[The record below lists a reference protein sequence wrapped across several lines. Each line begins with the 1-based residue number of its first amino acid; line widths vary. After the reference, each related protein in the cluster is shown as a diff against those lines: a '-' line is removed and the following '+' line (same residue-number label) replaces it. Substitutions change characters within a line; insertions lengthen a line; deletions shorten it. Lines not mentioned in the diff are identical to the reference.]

1 MAVLEGTLSKWTNV
15 MKGWQYRW
23 FVLDEYTAGGL
34 LSYYTSKE
42 KMMKGVRRGCVR
54 LKGAVIGIDDQD
66 VNTFTITVD
75 HKTFHFQARDAD
87 EREKWVRRL
96 EDTILRYAN
105 RSRALWEQQ
114 YSGGGSAGSTS
125 YGTPGSSTRRTNNL
139 ALFDKKV
146 TEADAYLQLM
156 IEQTT
161 KIDNRIQ
168 TLEEGEEAL
177 CLKGIHDHAN
187 AMLDNIKHTIVLLQI
202 TKNTANP
209 INGVYQGQL
218 MNKSETE
225 TEASDTDLMTVP
237 MPASV
242 QTGIE
247 VGSECRE
254 NRRRSNIAHSS
265 IAVPETSYSSSEGE
279 DDFFDAN
286 DDPFTSS
293 QLNTPTSNTRTLS
306 DPTARLSADEQFA
319 TAEDGTSTSVSLKK
333 QDSLDTS
340 TASAATPN
348 ASTAGGPRK
357 SYDSKSLPIRN
368 DGSLDYD
375 ALYEDESDNDL
386 SMESHGSVVTHLLSQ
401 VKIGM
406 DLTKVVLPTFILE
419 RRSLLEMYADYF
431 AHPDLFL
438 RIADLNDP
446 RERMVQV
453 VRWYLSAYHAGRK
466 SSVAKKP
473 YNPILGEIFQCH
485 WDTPDMPTGD
495 DNSNIEVKEG
505 PVPWCRKDQL
515 TFIAEQVSHHP
526 PISAF
531 YAEHYNKKISF
542 SAHVWTKSKFL
553 GLSIGVHNIGQGTVT
568 LCDLNEEYIVTFP
581 NGYGRSIL
589 TVPWIELGGTVTITC
604 PQTGYHADIDFLTKP
619 FYGGKRNRIQGEI
632 YSPNDKKSFLSITGE
647 WSGLM
652 EYKFND
658 GSKPSKLETFVD
670 VNSIPIF
677 KKQVRPVCEQS
688 ECESR
693 KVWKE
698 VTAGLKMNDIDK
710 ATNAKFLV
718 EQKQRE
724 EARERKETSGEWA
737 NKYFKAVGD
746 SWIYNNPLLHRL
758 TLERRDSKR

>member
-1 MAVLEGTLSKWTNV
+1 MAMLEGTLSKWTNV

-23 FVLDEYTAGGL
+23 FVLDEYAGL

-96 EDTILRYAN
+96 EDTILRHAN
-105 RSRALWEQQ
+105 RSRALWEQH
-114 YSGGGSAGSTS
+114 YSGGSTS
-125 YGTPGSSTRRTNNL
+125 NCQGTPGSSSMRTNNL
-139 ALFDKKV
+139 ALFDRKV
-146 TEADAYLQLM
+146 SEADAYLQLM

-168 TLEEGEEAL
+168 SLGECEEAEKL
-177 CLKGIHDHAN
+177 RTIYEHAD
-187 AMLDNIKHTIVLLQI
+187 AMLDNIKHSIVLLQI

-209 INGVYQGQL
+209 IYGIYQGP
-218 MNKSETE
+218 MVSKSETE
-225 TEASDTDLMTVP
+225 TEASDSDLVAVP
-237 MPASV
+237 MPGLV

-293 QLNTPTSNTRTLS
+293 QVNTPTSNTRTLS
-306 DPTARLSADEQFA
+306 DPTARLSTEDHFA
-319 TAEDGTSTSVSLKK
+319 TADDNTSNSVSLKK

-340 TASAATPN
+340 TASAIPN
-348 ASTAGGPRK
+348 DLGYGAHAGSRK

-438 RIADLNDP
+438 RIADLDDP
-446 RERMVQV
+446 RERMIQV

-485 WDTPDMPTGD
+485 WDTPEMPTGD
-495 DNSNIEVKEG
+495 DSSNIEVKNG

-515 TFIAEQVSHHP
+515 TFMAEQVSHHP

-589 TVPWIELGGTVTITC
+589 TVPWIELGGTVNITC

-619 FYGGKRNRIQGEI
+619 FYGGKRNKIQGEI
-632 YSPNDKKSFLSITGE
+632 YSPNEKKSFISIVGE

-658 GSKPSKLETFVD
+658 GKQPSKFETFVD

-677 KKQVRPVCEQS
+677 KKKVRPVAEQTDN
-688 ECESR
+688 ESR
-693 KVWKE
+693 NVWKE

-710 ATNAKFLV
+710 ATNAKFQV
-718 EQKQRE
+718 EQKQRN
-724 EARERKETSGEWA
+724 EARERKEASGEWE
-737 NKYFKAVGD
+737 NRYFKPVGD
-746 SWIYNNPLLHRL
+746 SWIYHNPLLHRL
-758 TLERRDSKR
+758 TLERRDNKR

>member
-1 MAVLEGTLSKWTNV
+1 MLEGTLSKWTNV

-23 FVLDEYTAGGL
+23 FVLDEYAGL

-96 EDTILRYAN
+96 EDTILRHAN

-114 YSGGGSAGSTS
+114 YSGGSGSTS
-125 YGTPGSSTRRTNNL
+125 HGTPGSSTRRANSL
-139 ALFDKKV
+139 VLFDKKV
-146 TEADAYLQLM
+146 SEADAYLQLM

-161 KIDNRIQ
+161 KIDNKIQ
-168 TLEEGEEAL
+168 SLGEESEEAQK
-177 CLKGIHDHAN
+177 LKDICEHAN
-187 AMLDNIKHTIVLLQI
+187 AMLDNIKHSIVLLQI

-209 INGVYQGQL
+209 INGIYQGPITS
-218 MNKSETE
+218 KSETE
-225 TEASDTDLMTVP
+225 TETSDTDLAAVP
-237 MPASV
+237 TPASV

-265 IAVPETSYSSSEGE
+265 ITVPETSYSSSEGE

-286 DDPFTSS
+286 DDPFHSSS
-293 QLNTPTSNTRTLS
+293 QLNTPTSNNRTLS
-306 DPTARLSADEQFA
+306 DPNARLSTDEHFV
-319 TAEDGTSTSVSLKK
+319 TAEDNTSNSVSLKK
-333 QDSLDTS
+333 QDSLEACG
-340 TASAATPN
+340 ASASPN
-348 ASTAGGPRK
+348 VPGGTGPRK

-438 RIADLNDP
+438 RIADQKEP
-446 RERMVQV
+446 RERMIQV

-466 SSVAKKP
+466 STVAKKP

-485 WDTPDMPTGD
+485 WDIPELPTGD
-495 DNSNIEVKEG
+495 DSSNTEVKDG

-589 TVPWIELGGTVTITC
+589 TVPWIELGGTVTISC

-632 YSPNDKKSFLSITGE
+632 YSPNDKKSFISIAGE

-658 GSKPSKLETFVD
+658 GSKPSKFETFVD

-677 KKQVRPVCEQS
+677 KKRVRSVAEQTDN
-688 ECESR
+688 ESR

-710 ATNAKFLV
+710 ATNAKFQV

-737 NKYFKAVGD
+737 NKYFKAVGE
-746 SWIYNNPLLHRL
+746 SWIYNTPLLHRV

>member
-1 MAVLEGTLSKWTNV
+1 MAMLEGTLSKWTNV

-23 FVLDEYTAGGL
+23 FVLDEYAGL

-96 EDTILRYAN
+96 EDTILRHAN

-114 YSGGGSAGSTS
+114 YSVGSGSNS
-125 YGTPGSSTRRTNNL
+125 HGTPGSSTKRNNNL
-139 ALFDKKV
+139 VLFDKKV

-168 TLEEGEEAL
+168 SLGECEEAEK
-177 CLKGIHDHAN
+177 LKTIYEHAN
-187 AMLDNIKHTIVLLQI
+187 AMLDNIKHSIVVLQI

-209 INGVYQGQL
+209 INGIYQGPIVS
-218 MNKSETE
+218 KSETE
-225 TEASDTDLMTVP
+225 TETSDT
-237 MPASV
+237 
-242 QTGIE
+242 
-247 VGSECRE
+247 
-254 NRRRSNIAHSS
+254 
-265 IAVPETSYSSSEGE
+265 VPETSYSSSEGE

-293 QLNTPTSNTRTLS
+293 QLNSPTSNTRTLS
-306 DPTARLSADEQFA
+306 DPITRLSAEERFV
-319 TAEDGTSTSVSLKK
+319 TAEDTTSNSVSLKK
-333 QDSLDTS
+333 QDSLETS
-340 TASAATPN
+340 IASAIPN
-348 ASTAGGPRK
+348 DLSHGAHASSRK

-438 RIADLNDP
+438 RIADLDDS
-446 RERMVQV
+446 RERMIQV

-485 WDTPDMPTGD
+485 WDTPEMPTGD
-495 DNSNIEVKEG
+495 DSSNIEVKDG

-531 YAEHYNKKISF
+531 YAEHYNRKISF

-632 YSPNDKKSFLSITGE
+632 YGANEKKSFLSITGE

-658 GSKPSKLETFVD
+658 GSKPSKPETFVD

-677 KKQVRPVCEQS
+677 KKKVRPVADQATN
-688 ECESR
+688 ESR
-693 KVWKE
+693 NVWKE

-710 ATNAKFLV
+710 ATNAKFQV
-718 EQKQRE
+718 EQKQRV
-724 EARERKETSGEWA
+724 EARERKENSGEWE
-737 NKYFKAVGD
+737 NRYFKSVGE

-758 TLERRDSKR
+758 TLEGRDSKR

>member
-1 MAVLEGTLSKWTNV
+1 MAMLEGTLSKWTNV

-23 FVLDEYTAGGL
+23 FVLDEYAGL

-75 HKTFHFQARDAD
+75 HKTFHFQARDGD

-96 EDTILRYAN
+96 EDTILRHAN

-114 YSGGGSAGSTS
+114 YSTGSATNSH
-125 YGTPGSSTRRTNNL
+125 GTPGSSTKRPSNL

-146 TEADAYLQLM
+146 SEADAYLQLM

-168 TLEEGEEAL
+168 TLGECEEAEKL
-177 CLKGIHDHAN
+177 RTICQHAE
-187 AMLDNIKHTIVLLQI
+187 AMLENIKHSIVLLQI

-209 INGVYQGQL
+209 INGIYQGPVIS
-218 MNKSETE
+218 KSETE
-225 TEASDTDLMTVP
+225 AETSDTDLVAVP
-237 MPASV
+237 MPGLV

-247 VGSECRE
+247 LGSECRE
-254 NRRRSNIAHSS
+254 NRRRSNIAHPSV
-265 IAVPETSYSSSEGE
+265 AVPETSYSSSEGE

-293 QLNTPTSNTRTLS
+293 QVNTPTSNTRTLS
-306 DPTARLSADEQFA
+306 DPTARLSTEEHFA
-319 TAEDGTSTSVSLKK
+319 TADDNTSNSVSLKK
-333 QDSLDTS
+333 QDSLETS
-340 TASAATPN
+340 TASAIPN
-348 ASTAGGPRK
+348 DLGHPSSRK

-438 RIADLNDP
+438 RIADFDDP
-446 RERMVQV
+446 RERMIQV

-495 DNSNIEVKEG
+495 DSSNTIVKDG

-515 TFIAEQVSHHP
+515 TFMAEQVSHHP

-589 TVPWIELGGTVTITC
+589 TVPWIELGGTVNITC

-619 FYGGKRNRIQGEI
+619 FYGGKRNKIQGEI
-632 YSPNDKKSFLSITGE
+632 YSPNEKKSFISIVGE

-652 EYKFND
+652 EYKCND
-658 GSKPSKLETFVD
+658 GRQPSKFETFVD

-677 KKQVRPVCEQS
+677 KKKVRPVAEQTDN
-688 ECESR
+688 ESR
-693 KVWKE
+693 NVWKE

-710 ATNAKFLV
+710 ATNAKFQV
-718 EQKQRE
+718 EQKQRN
-724 EARERKETSGEWA
+724 EARERKETSGEWEHR
-737 NKYFKAVGD
+737 YFKPVGD
-746 SWIYNNPLLHRL
+746 SWIYHNPLSHRL
-758 TLERRDSKR
+758 TLERRDNRR

>member
-1 MAVLEGTLSKWTNV
+1 MAMLEGTLSKWTNV

-23 FVLDEYTAGGL
+23 FVLDEYAGL

-66 VNTFTITVD
+66 VSTFTITVD

-96 EDTILRYAN
+96 EDTILRHAN

-114 YSGGGSAGSTS
+114 YSSPGSGSNLQ
-125 YGTPGSSTRRTNNL
+125 GTPGSSSTRRATHL
-139 ALFDKKV
+139 VLFDGRV
-146 TEADAYLQLM
+146 SEADAYLQLM

-168 TLEEGEEAL
+168 TLGECEEAEG
-177 CLKGIHDHAN
+177 LKMICEHAN
-187 AMLDNIKHTIVLLQI
+187 AMLDNIKHSIVLLQI

-209 INGVYQGQL
+209 INGIYQGPIVS
-218 MNKSETE
+218 KSETE
-225 TEASDTDLMTVP
+225 TEASDT
-237 MPASV
+237 
-242 QTGIE
+242 
-247 VGSECRE
+247 
-254 NRRRSNIAHSS
+254 
-265 IAVPETSYSSSEGE
+265 VPETSYSSSEGE

-286 DDPFTSS
+286 DDPFNSS
-293 QLNTPTSNTRTLS
+293 QLNTPTSNTRTLT
-306 DPTARLSADEQFA
+306 DPAARLSTDEHFV
-319 TAEDGTSTSVSLKK
+319 TAEDNTSNSVSLKK
-333 QDSLDTS
+333 QDSQDTS
-340 TASAATPN
+340 TASAVPN
-348 ASTAGGPRK
+348 DVCRVGTRK

-438 RIADLNDP
+438 RIADLKEP
-446 RERMVQV
+446 RERMMQV

-485 WDTPDMPTGD
+485 WDTPDMLTGD
-495 DNSNIEVKEG
+495 DSSNIEVREG

-589 TVPWIELGGTVTITC
+589 TVPWIELGGTITITC

-632 YSPNDKKSFLSITGE
+632 YAPNDKKSFVSIAGE

-652 EYKFND
+652 EYKCND
-658 GSKPSKLETFVD
+658 GGKPSKFETFVD

-677 KKQVRPVCEQS
+677 KKKVRPVAEQS
-688 ECESR
+688 EFESR

-710 ATNAKFLV
+710 ATNAKFQV
-718 EQKQRE
+718 EQKQRA
-724 EARERKETSGEWA
+724 EARERKEASGEWE

>member
-1 MAVLEGTLSKWTNV
+1 MAMLEGTLSKWTNV

-23 FVLDEYTAGGL
+23 FVLDEYAGL

-96 EDTILRYAN
+96 EDTILRHAN

-114 YSGGGSAGSTS
+114 YNAGSGS
-125 YGTPGSSTRRTNNL
+125 SSHGTPGSSTKRANNL
-139 ALFDKKV
+139 VLFDAKV
-146 TEADAYLQLM
+146 SEADAYLQLM
-156 IEQTT
+156 IEQTL
-161 KIDNRIQ
+161 KISSRIQ
-168 TLEEGEEAL
+168 SLGESKEAEK
-177 CLKGIHDHAN
+177 LKTIFEHAN
-187 AMLDNIKHTIVLLQI
+187 EMLDHIKHSIVLLQI

-209 INGVYQGQL
+209 INGIYQGPVVS
-218 MNKSETE
+218 KSETE
-225 TEASDTDLMTVP
+225 TEASDT
-237 MPASV
+237 
-242 QTGIE
+242 
-247 VGSECRE
+247 
-254 NRRRSNIAHSS
+254 
-265 IAVPETSYSSSEGE
+265 VPETSYSSSEGE

-286 DDPFTSS
+286 DDPFSSS

-306 DPTARLSADEQFA
+306 DPIARLSANEHFV
-319 TAEDGTSTSVSLKK
+319 TAEDNTSNSVSLKK
-333 QDSLDTS
+333 QDSIETS
-340 TASAATPN
+340 AASAIPN
-348 ASTAGGPRK
+348 DVGYSGGGSR
-357 SYDSKSLPIRN
+357 KSLPIRN

-438 RIADLNDP
+438 RIADLKDS
-446 RERMVQV
+446 RERMIQV

-473 YNPILGEIFQCH
+473 YNPILGEVFQCH
-485 WDTPDMPTGD
+485 WDTPEMPTGD
-495 DNSNIEVKEG
+495 DNSNIEVIDG

-619 FYGGKRNRIQGEI
+619 FYGGKRNKIQGEI
-632 YSPNDKKSFLSITGE
+632 YSPNDKKSFVSITGE

-658 GSKPSKLETFVD
+658 GGKPSKFETFVD

-677 KKQVRPVCEQS
+677 KKKVRSVGEQS
-688 ECESR
+688 EFESR
-693 KVWKE
+693 NVWKE

-710 ATNAKFLV
+710 ATNAKFQV
-718 EQKQRE
+718 EQKQRV
-724 EARERKETSGEWA
+724 EARERKETSGEWE

-746 SWIYNNPLLHRL
+746 SWIYNKPLLHRL
-758 TLERRDSKR
+758 TLENRDNKR

>member
-1 MAVLEGTLSKWTNV
+1 MFRSLA
-15 MKGWQYRW
+15 
-23 FVLDEYTAGGL
+23 
-34 LSYYTSKE
+34 E
-42 KMMKGVRRGCVR
+42 K
-54 LKGAVIGIDDQD
+54 
-66 VNTFTITVD
+66 FS
-75 HKTFHFQARDAD
+75 F
-87 EREKWVRRL
+87 
-96 EDTILRYAN
+96 
-105 RSRALWEQQ
+105 
-114 YSGGGSAGSTS
+114 
-125 YGTPGSSTRRTNNL
+125 
-139 ALFDKKV
+139 
-146 TEADAYLQLM
+146 
-156 IEQTT
+156 
-161 KIDNRIQ
+161 
-168 TLEEGEEAL
+168 
-177 CLKGIHDHAN
+177 
-187 AMLDNIKHTIVLLQI
+187 
-202 TKNTANP
+202 
-209 INGVYQGQL
+209 
-218 MNKSETE
+218 
-225 TEASDTDLMTVP
+225 
-237 MPASV
+237 
-242 QTGIE
+242 
-247 VGSECRE
+247 
-254 NRRRSNIAHSS
+254 RRSSS
-265 IAVPETSYSSSEGE
+265 VAV
-279 DDFFDAN
+279 D
-286 DDPFTSS
+286 
-293 QLNTPTSNTRTLS
+293 SNTRTLS